1 MKPDKCSFCKG
12 KLYEGKTEFVAKMRD
27 EVISIKSCPVCK
39 SCNIML
45 EFHRQKIDKQQDI
58 QTSEMQLSLCDDC
71 GFVFQNP
78 ILPVMQNVD
87 HYVNNA
93 NYTLE
98 PTKEMINAKRNQFK
112 WISQTMHDLGFDTVV
127 TTQNIQIGLFDI
139 GAAVGS
145 LLSLAKNAG
154 WNTGGVEPA
163 PNAVAYAK
171 NNYGISL
178 QQGELKE
185 VKSIREPAVL
195 MSHVLEHIPEP
206 VAVLK
211 HILEITDKFC
221 MLFIELPDFSL
232 PRNAIGCGF
241 FVPEHVNYFT
251 PENLTRCAREAG
263 WEVISI
269 SVQQYKDANEFCA
282 YPVLRGSFVKRNKA
296 FLRAYRRQALDLVN
310 IGLDAQSNMLRS
322 KISKFLNKVEQ
333 VVIFGGGGHTAMLLE
348 IMNDNQRRKIEVI
361 LDSNPEREGNNLKG
375 IPIVSSKNLLKYRG
389 RGIIV
394 SSQGYQ
400 SQIVEQIQ
408 GTVGNSCPIL
418 TFY

>member
-1 MKPDKCSFCKG
+1 MDK
-12 KLYEGKTEFVAKMRD
+12 KTMNAMQKHIEN

-39 SCNIML
+39 SHNIVP

-58 QTSEMQLSLCDDC
+58 QTLEMQLSLCENC

-78 ILPVMQNVD
+78 ILPVMQNVE

-112 WISQTMHDLGFDTVV
+112 WISQTMHDLGFDTILA
-127 TTQNIQIGLFDI
+127 TQNIQLGLFDI

-145 LLSLAKNAG
+145 LLSLAKTAD

-195 MSHVLEHIPEP
+195 MSHVLEHVPEP

-211 HILEITDKFC
+211 HIREITNKFC
-221 MLFIELPDFSL
+221 MLFIEVPDFSL

-241 FVPEHVNYFT
+241 FVPEHVNYFS

-296 FLRAYRRQALDLVN
+296 FLQAYRRQALDLVN

-322 KISKFLNKVEQ
+322 KISKFLNKVER
-333 VVIFGGGGHTAMLLE
+333 VVIFGGGGHTAMLLG
-348 IMNDNQRRKIEVI
+348 IMDDKQRRKIEVI
-361 LDSNPEREGNNLKG
+361 LDSNPERAGNNLKG
-375 IPIVSSKNLLKYRG
+375 IPIVSSKNLPKYRG
-389 RGIIV
+389 MGVIV

-408 GTVGNSCPIL
+408 EMVGNSCSIL